1 MSISSFF
8 IGFLVGSIALYLA
21 VKYKQKK
28 IIKSVRERT
37 VREQLNTVLN
47 ADEND
52 SFDNDNI

>member
-28 IIKSVRERT
+28 TIKSFRERT
-37 VREQLNTVLN
+37 VREQLNSVLN
-47 ADEND
+47 SDEND